1 MGKRRGDA
9 QTENSCIIGVE
20 IMLHP
25 QAAATAILWK
35 WNQSYSL
42 PGWTPGQKVQI
53 NGKMQLGANKPVG
66 PILFSLSS
74 SLQQLSTL

>member
-1 MGKRRGDA
+1 MHKLR
-9 QTENSCIIGVE
+9 NSCIIGVD

-25 QAAATAILWK
+25 QAAATAIL

-53 NGKMQLGANKPVG
+53 NGKMQLGANNKPVG